1 MINIIKSKK
10 IFVIGGVILILLIG
24 LFLILNHE
32 DKEEAI
38 AYNMDSTT
46 ITTTNVNKIHIDVKG
61 NVKKPGVYE
70 IDEGSIVLDAI
81 NKAGGLKSNSYTKN
95 INLAMKL
102 KDEMVIY
109 VYKTSEVN
117 KTTTKVLNDVTC
129 TTNIIKIEE
138 PTTSSNSTTSSLVN
152 INIASIDE
160 LLTVTGIGESKAKA
174 IIEYRSNT
182 PFKTVEDIMNVTG
195 IGESLFAKIK
205 DYITV

>member
-10 IFVIGGVILILLIG
+10 VFVIGGLILVLLIG
-24 LFLILNHE
+24 SFLIFSHE
-32 DKEEAI
+32 DKDEVI
-38 AYNMDSTT
+38 AYNIDSTT
-46 ITTTNVNKIHIDVKG
+46 NITTSVNKIHVDVKG

-70 IDEGSIVLDAI
+70 VDEGSIVLDAI

-109 VYKTSEVN
+109 VYKSSEVN

-129 TTNIIKIEE
+129 TTNIIKVDE
-138 PTTSSNSTTSSLVN
+138 PTTSSNSSTSSLVN
-152 INIASIDE
+152 INTASIDE

-174 IIEYRSNT
+174 IVEYRSST
-182 PFKTVEDIMNVTG
+182 PFKTIEDIMNVTG